1 MRQIRNW
8 RLGDYKTKS
17 KLESIMG
24 GRGGVVPNFRSNG
37 IKMVFP
43 ALETA
48 PFYLEGGIIQVD
60 LQCTN
65 LLGSVLF
72 VR

>member
-37 IKMVFP
+37 IKMAFP

-48 PFYLEGGIIQVD
+48 PFFQVG